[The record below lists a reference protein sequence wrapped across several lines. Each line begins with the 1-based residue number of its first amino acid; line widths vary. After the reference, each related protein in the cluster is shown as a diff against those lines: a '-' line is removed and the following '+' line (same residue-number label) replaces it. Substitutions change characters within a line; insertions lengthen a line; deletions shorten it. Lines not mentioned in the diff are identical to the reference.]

1 MESEPLIQSEEIPQD
16 DVDEEVEYV
25 LEGNFSDRVAE
36 HPLENLDID
45 RLLVERL
52 GEFGW
57 YQKVESHHCFIL
69 TRILLFLADQLPA
82 GLSAGC
88 PDCGHHP
95 GQRVHRVCPP
105 PPMLRQGL

>member
-1 MESEPLIQSEEIPQD
+1 MSFVYKLTISNMSNMESEPLIQSEEIPQD

-57 YQKVESHHCFIL
+57 YQKVKSHHC
-69 TRILLFLADQLPA
+69 
-82 GLSAGC
+82 
-88 PDCGHHP
+88 
-95 GQRVHRVCPP
+95 
-105 PPMLRQGL
+105 